1 MLLRERRRETSRKF
15 DGATI
20 LGMVYDR
27 LRVERKRRLT
37 ALGEDTQEQ
46 VWKKVLEVRRTRR
59 LIIESYH
66 LESTATAVPY
76 SVRACPRREALRQF
90 LGATCKWEGT
100 IPQKEDGA
108 DKQV

>member
-1 MLLRERRRETSRKF
+1 
-15 DGATI
+15 
-20 LGMVYDR
+20 MVYDR

-37 ALGEDTQEQ
+37 VLDEDTQEQ

-90 LGATCKWEGT
+90 LEATCKWEGT